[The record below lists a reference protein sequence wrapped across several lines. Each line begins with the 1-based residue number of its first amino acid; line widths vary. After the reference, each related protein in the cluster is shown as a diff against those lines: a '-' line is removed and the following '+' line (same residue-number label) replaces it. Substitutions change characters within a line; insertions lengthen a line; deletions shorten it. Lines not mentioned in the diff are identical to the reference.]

1 MRPVLD
7 SWKTASQRLQREI
20 QALSIAYRDPRTPL
34 RAKVLA
40 VGIVAYALSP
50 IDLIPDVI
58 PVLGYLDDLILL
70 PLAIWLVLRMIP
82 QSVMADARLQAAS
95 QTSSSATDWRGAAI
109 VVALWVVAALLVL
122 HFVRRFTG
130 W

>member
-1 MRPVLD
+1 VLD
-7 SWKTASQRLQREI
+7 KWKTTSERLQREI
-20 QALSIAYRDPRTPL
+20 QALSFAYQDPRTPL
-34 RAKVLA
+34 RAKVMA

-70 PLAIWLVLRMIP
+70 PLAIWLVLRLIP
-82 QSVMADARLQAAS
+82 QPVMVDARIQAAS
-95 QTSSSATDWRGAAI
+95 QPASGLTDWRGAVVI
-109 VVALWVVAALLVL
+109 VALWIVAALLAIQV
-122 HFVRRFTG
+122 VRRFVG